1 MNSGAYDQAKDTFEV
16 PLNLNFRL
24 TGQNTVG
31 FPKSANIAFEPKTSS
46 ASGAKQKIFCY
57 AYRFLEVAF
66 AAIGHAH
73 QDEHGDRELQVL
85 PQLSTLN
92 LPPTGS
98 LQQVAFAAIGH
109 AHQDEHGDRELQVLP
124 QLSTLNLPPTGSLQQ
139 VGSCRTPQQPS
150 HLGAC
155 SGTGSSGMLGA
166 PWPARSSAQRQ
177 VLEDAMETP
186 VMVSGSS
193 LLGAQTNLWECSGV
207 LPYCEEDRPVLTSV
221 DGKSMCDGH
230 LPSVLDVQKHDQKKA
245 GQPRSL
251 SPAEAAEQGSAARGQ
266 SALPVYRKGRICA
279 CDTRGWVTLGGA
291 ECSVCICLTNVFYF
305 LQSYFVTDYDPTI
318 EDSYTK
324 QCVIDERAARL
335 DILDTAGQ
343 EEFGAMREQY
353 MRTGEGFLLVFS
365 VTDRGSFE
373 EIYKFQ
379 RQILRVKDRDEF
391 PMILVGNKADLD
403 HQRQVTQEEG
413 QQLARQLKV
422 TYMEA
427 SAKIRLNVD
436 QAFHELVRVIRKFQ
450 EQECPPSPEPTRK
463 EKDKKGC
470 HCVIF

>member
-1 MNSGAYDQAKDTFEV
+1 RGRAVLCA
-16 PLNLNFRL
+16 PLR
-24 TGQNTVG
+24 
-31 FPKSANIAFEPKTSS
+31 
-46 ASGAKQKIFCY
+46 
-57 AYRFLEVAF
+57 
-66 AAIGHAH
+66 
-73 QDEHGDRELQVL
+73 
-85 PQLSTLN
+85 
-92 LPPTGS
+92 
-98 LQQVAFAAIGH
+98 
-109 AHQDEHGDRELQVLP
+109 
-124 QLSTLNLPPTGSLQQ
+124 
-139 VGSCRTPQQPS
+139 
-150 HLGAC
+150 
-155 SGTGSSGMLGA
+155 
-166 PWPARSSAQRQ
+166 
-177 VLEDAMETP
+177 
-186 VMVSGSS
+186 
-193 LLGAQTNLWECSGV
+193 
-207 LPYCEEDRPVLTSV
+207 
-221 DGKSMCDGH
+221 
-230 LPSVLDVQKHDQKKA
+230 
-245 GQPRSL
+245 
-251 SPAEAAEQGSAARGQ
+251 
-266 SALPVYRKGRICA
+266 SALPHRTAGRALLPLLLPVALGAAGPAAAQPRGTRRRSGRTGESAATRQAPNPARRCRDRPARLPHGAGCRDGPGQEKYRL
-279 CDTRGWVTLGGA
+279 VVVGGGGVGKSA
-291 ECSVCICLTNVFYF
+291 LTIQFI
-305 LQSYFVTDYDPTI
+305 QSYFVTDYDPTI